1 MNRWSEEEKQ
11 FVRDNVDKMTPE
23 QISEHLNRSVD
34 AVLLFIHRNRIVFG
48 ETVKRNIVIE
58 LLRLR
63 FAHPEDFTPSSHFY
77 RETGITPQ
85 RWWKLYK
92 GNLQVSEQD
101 YLAITKYLNISLEEA
116 FNCRQLSFFD
126 AGGGGVT
133 KG

>member
-1 MNRWSEEEKQ
+1 MNRWSEYEKQ
-11 FVRDNVDKMTPE
+11 FVRDNVDRLTVE
-23 QISEHLNRSVD
+23 QMSDSLHRSIDSVK
-34 AVLLFIHRNRIVFG
+34 LFIHRNRIVVG
-48 ETVKRNIVIE
+48 ETVKRNIVLE

-63 FAHPEDFTPSSHFY
+63 YAHTEDFTPSSHFY

-92 GNLQVSEQD
+92 GKLQVSESD

-126 AGGGGVT
+126 AGGGGIT
-133 KG
+133 KE